1 MRKIAF
7 KREFSVKMDSLPQYY
22 FPSHTYFQ
30 SLKSLLTICI
40 LFSSSRNLVGENTT
54 LLPDPQGGLLLAM
67 YWALLLLIL
76 AAKCSE
82 EGGVAVEIS
91 APAATFWVIITVV
104 VTITTFEEV
113 CVFLSVI
120 AFDDGYSWLC
130 RVQNFV
136 FLEQF

>member
-1 MRKIAF
+1 MK
-7 KREFSVKMDSLPQYY
+7 
-22 FPSHTYFQ
+22 FPSTRIHGPNTIRNTYY
-30 SLKSLLTICI
+30 SCVKSLLTICI
-40 LFSSSRNLVGENTT
+40 FFSSSRNFVGENTT
-54 LLPDPQGGLLLAM
+54 LLPDPQGGLLAM
-67 YWALLLLIL
+67 YWALLLLMF

-120 AFDDGYSWLC
+120 AFDDGYNWLC
-130 RVQNFV
+130 CVQNFV